1 MNEFMKKISLT
12 DKACELV
19 CEIYEK
25 IKADAELWKG
35 FDASVCE
42 YLEKGKDCPFEKYIE
57 ELGEKLGY
65 HKFSVHLMYLVEC
78 AIRAKA
84 VYDEKGISEEIYY
97 DTMTDISYKV
107 GECEKIYGV
116 TGVDVFAWYHV
127 LMNANTVKL
136 GRLEYSESELIYDSY
151 KNFAKKGDRVY
162 NIHIPTAGPLT
173 YELVMDSLKRLYDY
187 AGGGKYVIAH
197 CGSWLIYP
205 PYYREVFIEGSNMR
219 MFCEQF
225 DMIDE
230 LAQGQTAIY
239 RWVYNIPNDA
249 PESRIP
255 SDTRLQRNFRKYFE
269 EGKPSGIGRGI
280 IVFDGEKIVNKE

>member
-1 MNEFMKKISLT
+1 MREFMKKISLT

-25 IKADAELWKG
+25 IKADAEVEKH
-35 FDASVCE
+35 FEAIIAE
-42 YLEKGKDCPFEKYIE
+42 YLEKGKECDFEKQ
-57 ELGEKLGY
+57 LLALSEKIGY
-65 HKFSVHLMYLVEC
+65 HHFSLHLAFLVVC
-78 AIRAKA
+78 AIRVKP
-84 VYDEKGISEEIYY
+84 VYDKKGISDEIYI

-107 GECEKIYGV
+107 AECEKIYGV

-151 KNFAKKGDRVY
+151 KDFAKKGDRVY
-162 NIHIPTAGPLT
+162 NIHIPSCGPLT
-173 YELVMDSLKRLYDY
+173 RELVMDSLKRLYDY

-205 PYYREVFIEGSNMR
+205 PYYREVFIEGSNMC
-219 MFCEQF
+219 MFYELF

-230 LAQGQTAIY
+230 PAQGKTAIY
-239 RWVYNIPNDA
+239 RWVYSIPGDA
-249 PESRIP
+249 PDSRIP
-255 SDTRLQRNFRKYFE
+255 AETRLQRNFKRYFE

-280 IVFDGEKIVNKE
+280 IVFDGEKIINK